1 MEIEHPWGYMMGIRL
16 RLSDEKRMKSVR
28 KGKSEQSDAV
38 ENDRNFEKGRRRCGV
53 YRLVT
58 SPVTT
63 ACLAPRTCALT
74 STVIVL
80 AAN

>member
-1 MEIEHPWGYMMGIRL
+1 MGIRL

-38 ENDRNFEKGRRRCGV
+38 EDDRNFEKGRRRCGV
-53 YRLVT
+53 YRLGT
-58 SPVTT
+58 NTEVTT
-63 ACLAPRTCALT
+63 ACLAPRIYALT

-80 AAN
+80 AAI